1 MALVARDSGSIPPEQ
16 LLNIDAAQL
25 RNAKD
30 AELLKSIR
38 VRFIEDGPDRT
49 LDAATKYG
57 KTCTIEGLS
66 AQQSIFELRQQIA
79 EQEKMPLQDVN
90 LFGMSTVFPDDLLLA
105 DCYADWMGYGLEDWP
120 PKFVSKPR
128 VKGFEVYVDV
138 PASRDTSI
146 WENGRMQTYH
156 DLQLI
161 FDVNPS
167 TKVSELKAFI
177 AKRTKIPA
185 SRQKLTAHL
194 RPSMKSFGYYVDLED
209 DKTMSDYD
217 IERVCVAVKFEKSA
231 FDEQGNYVFDD
242 AYWDDAGYHPQPPD
256 CWIPLDSLGERG
268 RPDAHNVDAT
278 QPLSIVSDRRAKEAA
293 EG

>member
-105 DCYADWMGYGLEDWP
+105 DCYADWMGYGLED
-120 PKFVSKPR
+120 
-128 VKGFEVYVDV
+128 
-138 PASRDTSI
+138 
-146 WENGRMQTYH
+146 
-156 DLQLI
+156 
-161 FDVNPS
+161 
-167 TKVSELKAFI
+167 
-177 AKRTKIPA
+177 
-185 SRQKLTAHL
+185 
-194 RPSMKSFGYYVDLED
+194 